1 MGEEERAAAEGITN
15 PAFNI
20 SHTDLSASRT
30 SEEEMIRPD
39 KPDSTRA
46 AHQQKLGRQAQ
57 AEPRGNECSR
67 NYFDPL
73 MDEEIN
79 PRQCRMEVSE
89 EDERVIYEK
98 LMTFLY
104 EENSMTGSQEAHVKE
119 EGDKDI
125 PEDAQPVS
133 CARTSD
139 LCEEMEDEKVLPYI
153 EQFDKDVQDEMI
165 NLDNLLLEQ
174 GLKQKNIF
182 QRTKFNTKLVKVS
195 PSKEES
201 RALKAPNACEK
212 GIAAKFGNLAGL
224 TNESSRAAGLCWKVD
239 WEKTPQPIQ
248 LQLKCLRGVRDKVP
262 QGSYILKASLHR
274 RLGDKILHWNKVDG
288 QQWSGTTLPVRHNG
302 NFYDVE
308 ICFDQSVHTD
318 VPARKNGKPGEILT
332 FELFLLRG
340 TNTCIDR
347 VVGWGAFPLCN
358 NNFDTVEGKFKCPL
372 LRGHYNCKIDRFKKI
387 ENLISSDLDHWLC
400 NLYFQIIKLPRYSD
414 EQKEHEPVLQLSSN
428 ALVYSSITEKNEVF
442 GKETTGGLQENGLKF
457 PPAAENHSGTSF
469 GLLQGRPLTP
479 PRDSDTQKGSIPTV
493 EKEVGKQFNAVK
505 GWEQCMSKETL
516 KKREEQ
522 LLKYFQQTDEALDEF
537 KSHVKDQ
544 TKPCGK
550 GNDLFTISSGYPEK
564 YCDMV
569 PVKEVCYKNDP
580 PNEYRHRSHG
590 IGLDV
595 GEAASHHTSYLEE
608 LEKHKF
614 SVRCHP
620 AVDPKVT
627 QRITKHLYFGV
638 YAAFSELG
646 DGHWHSWD
654 FCLMMMLAALLWFV
668 RLYLHYCSQW
678 IFLRAVG
685 VPIIKFQLFPHT
697 VDLCYQNSLVHTSE
711 EMTVV
716 VVGPLTLNTVMLLM
730 VLMRWACQLLF
741 GSFPSFLSKLIMA
754 WGLWTVLDPLA
765 VFVVDTFLGRLHYT
779 PGKPIADCAKLY
791 WLFLRTEGSGIP
803 GILITLLLYTILFFI
818 SATVWYLYFV
828 RIHNEGWLLDI
839 YQRVQCDEASCFVP
853 FDLEVS
859 NQELSYIVKKAEQWR
874 GISGER
880 QTVVVYDYIWKD
892 GAKKPDVSSTDLKH
906 RVEQLK
912 SMTNSGG
919 ITVHV
924 AIYTVHLG
932 GFRELYRHFLR
943 LPSGAIIEAF
953 CDVNGINFVYNE
965 AGPVIQEHIS
975 EMDNTL
981 GTSSDIK
988 LRERKKRTARWKGN
1002 HLVGLGMN

>member
-1 MGEEERAAAEGITN
+1 LQKFQQKARKQTKQKKSKSAEFLMGKEERAGTEGIAN

-20 SHTDLSASRT
+20 SSTDLSASQT
-30 SEEEMIRPD
+30 SEEEIIRHD
-39 KPDSTRA
+39 KLDSTRA
-46 AHQQKLGRQAQ
+46 AHQQKLGLQAR

-79 PRQCRMEVSE
+79 PRQCGMEVSE
-89 EDERVIYEK
+89 EGEVELNERLIYEK

-104 EENSMTGSQEAHVKE
+104 EENSMMESQETQVNEKDDEGISDSAH
-119 EGDKDI
+119 
-125 PEDAQPVS
+125 PAS
-133 CARTSD
+133 HTRTGD
-139 LCEEMEDEKVLPYI
+139 LCEETEDEETLPYI
-153 EQFDKDVQDEMI
+153 EHFDEEVQDEMI
-165 NLDNLLLEQ
+165 VLDNLLLEQ
-174 GLKQKNIF
+174 SCF
-182 QRTKFNTKLVKVS
+182 
-195 PSKEES
+195 
-201 RALKAPNACEK
+201 AKAWVIPKRCLLTVLRC
-212 GIAAKFGNLAGL
+212 FRSQGNM
-224 TNESSRAAGLCWKVD
+224 WK
-239 WEKTPQPIQ
+239 
-248 LQLKCLRGVRDKVP
+248 
-262 QGSYILKASLHR
+262 
-274 RLGDKILHWNKVDG
+274 
-288 QQWSGTTLPVRHNG
+288 
-302 NFYDVE
+302 
-308 ICFDQSVHTD
+308 
-318 VPARKNGKPGEILT
+318 
-332 FELFLLRG
+332 ELFFYISQL
-340 TNTCIDR
+340 
-347 VVGWGAFPLCN
+347 V
-358 NNFDTVEGKFKCPL
+358 
-372 LRGHYNCKIDRFKKI
+372 
-387 ENLISSDLDHWLC
+387 ISS
-400 NLYFQIIKLPRYSD
+400 
-414 EQKEHEPVLQLSSN
+414 
-428 ALVYSSITEKNEVF
+428 T
-442 GKETTGGLQENGLKF
+442 
-457 PPAAENHSGTSF
+457 
-469 GLLQGRPLTP
+469 GRPLTP

-516 KKREEQ
+516 TRGEEQ

-537 KSHVKDQ
+537 KSHMKDQ

-550 GNDLFTISSGYPEK
+550 GNDLYKISSDYPEK

-569 PVKEVCYKNDP
+569 PVKEVFHKMDQNDP

-595 GEAASHHTSYLEE
+595 AEVPFHRTSYLEE

-620 AVDPKVT
+620 AVDSIVT
-627 QRITKHLYFGV
+627 KRITKHIYFGV

-646 DGHWHSWD
+646 DGHWHSCD
-654 FCLMMMLAALLWFV
+654 FWLMMTLVALLWFV

-678 IFLRAVG
+678 IFLQAVAIP
-685 VPIIKFQLFPHT
+685 VTKFQFFPHT

-711 EMTVV
+711 EMAVV

-779 PGKPIADCAKLY
+779 PGKPTADCAKLY

-839 YQRVQCDEASCFVP
+839 YQRVQRDETACFVP

-874 GISGER
+874 GVGGER
-880 QTVVVYDYIWKD
+880 RTVVVYDYIWKD
-892 GAKKPDVSSTDLKH
+892 SAKKPDVSNSDLH
-906 RVEQLK
+906 HQGELLK
-912 SMTNSGG
+912 SVKNSEG
-919 ITVHV
+919 ITVNV
-924 AIYTVHLG
+924 AIYTIHLG

-953 CDVNGINFVYNE
+953 CDINGINFVYNE
-965 AGPVIQEHIS
+965 AGPVIQECKS

-981 GTSSDIK
+981 GTSTDVK
-988 LRERKKRTARWKGN
+988 LRERKKRTARWKGITFSDCSW
-1002 HLVGLGMN
+1002 LVTMKQSKH